1 MDTLRKEFQG
11 KDKDKQNLDVCS
23 DVYQDTEI

>member
-1 MDTLRKEFQG
+1 MTMCIMDTLRKEFQG

-23 DVYQDTEI
+23 DVY